1 MLPNGDITIQQIEYA
16 KGVKD
21 IEISPQRKKE
31 RDSPTTEDEKR
42 QMKAILGAINWLMT
56 GSRPDLVAGCSLLQ
70 QSVAK
75 SVVED
80 IYDINRLV
88 KNVPNN
94 IPINIK
100 SKGIKPQDIGF
111 LSISDVVWANADKFC
126 SQMGIY
132 DNCC

>member
-1 MLPNGDITIQQIEYA
+1 MLIAATKCGQ
-16 KGVKD
+16 V
-21 IEISPQRKKE
+21 
-31 RDSPTTEDEKR
+31 
-42 QMKAILGAINWLMT
+42 
-56 GSRPDLVAGCSLLQ
+56 GSGGHICN
-70 QSVAK
+70 
-75 SVVED
+75 
-80 IYDINRLV
+80 INRLV